1 MQPTVT
7 RGAGLNGPAP
17 LRRAAPIRVAFCVD
31 GLNVGGTELNAVRT
45 AERLDRERFDLS
57 VVSLSPDGPLR
68 ARYEAAG
75 IPVLPFPISSMYGAS
90 ALREGMRLRRYLRG
104 VDVVHSH
111 DMYSNVFA
119 TFWARAAGTP
129 VVLSSR
135 RWEVFPRRVYA
146 LANRVAYRRS
156 DCVIANSPWVAEL
169 VRTGEGV
176 ARTRVAVV
184 PNFVDDAAF
193 VAPRPEERA
202 RLLGELG
209 VPRDALV
216 VGVVANLTPIKDHA
230 TFLRAVARL
239 APEWPSLHAV
249 LVGDGPCR
257 PTLEAQARAAG
268 IADRVHFAGLRP
280 HVPNLHH
287 LFDLSALTSTS
298 EGFPNSLVEAM
309 AAGRAVVATAVGGV
323 VDAVEEGVTGLLA
336 PAGDDARLAAAAG
349 ELLSQPVRRRAMGAE
364 GRARAEARYSA
375 DAALGA
381 LEGLYES
388 LLARRRAPARE
399 G

>member
-1 MQPTVT
+1 
-7 RGAGLNGPAP
+7 
-17 LRRAAPIRVAFCVD
+17 
-31 GLNVGGTELNAVRT
+31 
-45 AERLDRERFDLS
+45 
-57 VVSLSPDGPLR
+57 
-68 ARYEAAG
+68 
-75 IPVLPFPISSMYGAS
+75 MYGPN
-90 ALREGMRLRRYLRG
+90 ALREGLRLRRYLRD

-119 TFWARAAGTP
+119 TFWARAAGAP

-146 LANRVAYRRS
+146 LANRLAYRSS
-156 DCVIANSPWVAEL
+156 DCVVANSPWVAKL

-176 ARTRVAVV
+176 AADRIAVV

-193 VAPRPEERA
+193 VAPRPDERA
-202 RLLGELG
+202 RLLAELG

-216 VGVVANLTPIKDHA
+216 IGIVANLSPIKDHA

-239 APEWPSLHAV
+239 APAWPSLHAV
-249 LVGDGPCR
+249 LVGEGSCR
-257 PTLEAQARAAG
+257 PALEAQAREAG

-280 HVPNLHH
+280 HTPNLHH
-287 LFDLSALTSTS
+287 LFDVSALTSTS

-309 AAGRAVVATAVGGV
+309 AAGRPVVATAVGGV

-336 PAGDDARLAAAAG
+336 PAGDDARLAELAAS
-349 ELLSQPVRRRAMGAE
+349 LLEQPVRRRAMGAE
-364 GRARAEARYSA
+364 GRARAQARYSA
-375 DAALGA
+375 SAALGA

-388 LLARRRAPARE
+388 LLARRQPRPGGRA
-399 G
+399 